1 MAHSSC
7 RYIGTAVA
15 AAGPFFEK
23 DVNQT
28 NHALPN
34 SNDSTVKEGW
44 PLWND
49 RQTFSTVS
57 GFYDCQD
64 TTPGY
69 NYKELR
75 DRGCESVISGIPH
88 PVGLHLVVGDQILN
102 STVDKNSISNFSQT
116 MDFRNGVLS
125 WTYTWA
131 PNKTKIS
138 FDIEYEAFMSRARL
152 NIGATRLRVT
162 PHGGNYNASIIDLLD
177 GRSAV
182 RSSLGKR
189 GMYPDLTSIYVSIH
203 PDGLPNV
210 TAWTISSTNV
220 SNGYTDESSRRL
232 ATNTGSNSSMS
243 IGQEWDARLVEGETA
258 TFEKLVGIAST
269 DKFQDPESTARS
281 ELARAG
287 IDGWDTILSE
297 HTEAWNELMENNQM
311 TNYRDPATGRL
322 PGNDTIIE
330 KFQIMAVGDY
340 FYLMQNLLPAN
351 GNGLNDN
358 GVSVGGLTSDTYGG
372 MLFWDQEVF
381 MSPGITSVRPDYG
394 TQFLLARAKDYRQ
407 ALQNAQEDYVQAKYK
422 FDNKSVLY
430 SWVRGRFG
438 NATATGPVLNY
449 EYHINLDIALAMW
462 EYRQITGNNEFF
474 KENFWDVFEGVGH
487 AMATVLVKDGAGWS
501 IRNMTDPDEY
511 AVCRTA
517 ASSIPCSFFSSCLL
531 GLLLCVSC

>member
-1 MAHSSC
+1 MVNSSR

-23 DVNQT
+23 DINQT

-34 SNDSTVKEGW
+34 SNDLTVKEGW

-57 GFYDCQD
+57 GFHDCQD

-75 DRGCESVISGIPH
+75 DRGCESVISGIPY
-88 PVGLHLVVGDQILN
+88 PMGLHLAVGDQILN
-102 STVDKNSISNFSQT
+102 STVDKDSISNFSQT
-116 MDFRNGVLS
+116 MNFRNGVPS
-125 WTYTWA
+125 WSYTWS
-131 PNKTKIS
+131 PNDTQVS
-138 FDIEYEAFMSRARL
+138 FDIEYEVFMSRVRP
-152 NIGATRLRVT
+152 NIGGTRLRVT
-162 PHGGNYNASIIDLLD
+162 PRGGNYNASIIDLLD

-182 RSSLGKR
+182 RSSLGKK
-189 GMYPDLTSIYVSIH
+189 GMYPDMCSIYVSNH

-220 SNGYTDESSRRL
+220 SNGYMDESTRRL
-232 ATNTGSNSSMS
+232 ATNTGSDSSMS
-243 IGQEWDARLVEGETA
+243 IGQEWDVRLAEGETA

-269 DKFQDPESTARS
+269 DKFQDPESTVRF
-281 ELARAG
+281 ELARASS
-287 IDGWDTILSE
+287 DGWDTILSE
-297 HTEAWNELMENNQM
+297 HTEAWNKLMEDNQM
-311 TNYRDPATGRL
+311 TNYRDPATGHL
-322 PGNDTIIE
+322 PENDTIIE
-330 KFQIMAVGDY
+330 KFQAMAAGDH
-340 FYLMQNLLPAN
+340 FYLMQNLLLDN

-372 MLFWDQEVF
+372 MLFWDQEAF
-381 MSPGITSVRPDYG
+381 MFPGIARVRPDYG
-394 TQFLLARAKDYRQ
+394 LQFLLVRTKDYRQ

-422 FDNKSVLY
+422 FDNKSVLF

-438 NATATGPVLNY
+438 NATATGPVLDY
-449 EYHINLDIALAMW
+449 EYHINLDIALDMW
-462 EYRQITGNNEFF
+462 EWGQTSGNNEFF
-474 KENFWDVFEGVGH
+474 KENFWDVFEGVAH
-487 AMATVLVKDGAGWS
+487 TMTTLLVKDRAGWS

-517 ASSIPCSFFSSCLL
+517 ASSNSCSFSSSCLL